1 MTRIDAASELAALIR
16 RQFGQAQA
24 QGTQRSA
31 VPAAKTSA
39 TKTSARNPA
48 ENSAAL
54 IAQRVRAI
62 PADDPQR
69 RRKAFR
75 VFLESA
81 LLNELGDSLIN
92 DPGFYRLVDRVEQQM
107 TANPQLSEA
116 IDAAAEMLLK
126 A

>member
-1 MTRIDAASELAALIR
+1 MTRIDAAGELAALIR
-16 RQFGQAQA
+16 RQFGQARA
-24 QGTQRSA
+24 QGTQLPA
-31 VPAAKTSA
+31 VPVAAPPA
-39 TKTSARNPA
+39 TKGRARTPA
-48 ENSAAL
+48 ESSAAL

-62 PADDPQR
+62 PAEDPQR

-75 VFLESA
+75 IFLESA

-92 DPGFYRLVDRVEQQM
+92 DPSFYRLVDQVEEQM

-116 IDAAAEMLLK
+116 IDAAAEMLLN

>member
-1 MTRIDAASELAALIR
+1 MTRIDAAGELAALIR

-24 QGTQRSA
+24 QGTQRPA
-31 VPAAKTSA
+31 VPVAKTPA
-39 TKTSARNPA
+39 TKGASRTPA

-62 PADDPQR
+62 PAEDPQR

-75 VFLESA
+75 IFLESA

-92 DPGFYRLVDRVEQQM
+92 DPDFYRLVDQVEEQM